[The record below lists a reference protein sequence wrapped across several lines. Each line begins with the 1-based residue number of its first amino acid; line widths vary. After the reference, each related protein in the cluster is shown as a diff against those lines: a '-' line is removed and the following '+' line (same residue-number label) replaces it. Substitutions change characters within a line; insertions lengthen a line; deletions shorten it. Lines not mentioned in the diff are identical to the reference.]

1 MFVTKK
7 KDAEVGPFLKPQF
20 SKFQFFIHFHF
31 VRSSL
36 RLQDFRRWEDER
48 WQPLPRH
55 RVGRRHRRH
64 GIVFLFSTPQNDQDH
79 AKVPES
85 HSPIYV
91 LRQERWKGKFTC
103 HFGIIQCDQIWRNFA
118 TLASAYKSLGI
129 FLTVYSSFGKMLNP
143 LWQICDSIVR
153 IFIVTNGHILKNNLT
168 IRSHLYHR
176 WTKIIPQDC
185 SLSLRSNI
193 ERYKMWYASAK
204 LNKEW

>member
-20 SKFQFFIHFHF
+20 SKFQFYIHFHF

-103 HFGIIQCDQIWRNFA
+103 HFGIIQCDQIWRNFD
-118 TLASAYKSLGI
+118 TLANVYKSLGI
-129 FLTVYSSFGKMLNP
+129 F
-143 LWQICDSIVR
+143 WR
-153 IFIVTNGHILKNNLT
+153 FIPHLAKCWTYFDKFVTLLGEFSLSQMAK
-168 IRSHLYHR
+168 Y
-176 WTKIIPQDC
+176 WKIIG
-185 SLSLRSNI
+185 I
-193 ERYKMWYASAK
+193 ERYKRWYASAK
-204 LNKEW
+204 LNKECRRNGVPP